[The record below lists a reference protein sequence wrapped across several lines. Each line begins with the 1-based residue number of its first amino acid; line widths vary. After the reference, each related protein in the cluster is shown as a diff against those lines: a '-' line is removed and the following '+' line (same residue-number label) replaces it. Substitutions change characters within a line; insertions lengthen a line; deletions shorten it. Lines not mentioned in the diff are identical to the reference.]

1 MSRIQWIGG
10 ILFTALGV
18 ASLLLY
24 RERVLYVDSAYYA
37 FNMINEGHPAA
48 EHNRYAM
55 YIYQFI
61 PWIMLKLHAPIP
73 AILKVFSL
81 CHILVHALVFA
92 LLLRTRQYG
101 LAALLAIMQVLSY
114 RECFFL
120 AVNETALA
128 ISASLMLAGLLNYY
142 QGSRLT
148 LMQALWYLLCV
159 LVGMFSHPMAMV
171 LMPFVMVYH
180 FIRYR
185 PDTKSKPAILI
196 IGFILVFL
204 VKKLTSHA
212 SSYEADLYAQL
223 RNSFEIISHLGDV
236 YSFNFFFG
244 EFKINAYFFNIYFIP
259 LSLAIFAIWRL
270 RQIGQPRLLIFYIL
284 SLLGSWLLIV
294 ILFNRGDG
302 NMFMEK
308 NFTPWVMIALY
319 PWIHLLKY
327 ESGKMPAMPVVV
339 YVLII
344 GYSISGIYR
353 VAPMYR
359 KRQQLMQQLITEKNP
374 ARAPKLLMQD
384 SAVDHEKW
392 LAIWALPYET
402 LLLGKVLEVPNVTA
416 RIYRNEE
423 SVNKELGRPDIF
435 LGADFIPPLPAT
447 YLLNQQY
454 FKLEEK
460 PYLPIDPP

>member
-1 MSRIQWIGG
+1 MNRIQWIGS
-10 ILFTALGV
+10 ILFTALGI

-24 RERVLYVDSAYYA
+24 KERVLYLDSAYYA

-61 PWIMLKLHAPIP
+61 PWLMLKLQVPIP

-92 LLLRTRQYG
+92 LLLRLRQYG

-128 ISASLMLAGLLNYY
+128 ISAALMLAGLLNHY
-142 QGSRLT
+142 QAARIAF
-148 LMQALWYLLCV
+148 MQVFWYLLCI
-159 LVGMFSHPMAMV
+159 LVGLFSHPMAMV
-171 LMPFVMVYH
+171 LVPFVVIYH
-180 FIRYR
+180 FIGHPPGNR
-185 PDTKSKPAILI
+185 SKPAILI
-196 IGFILVFL
+196 AGFILLFL
-204 VKKLTSHA
+204 VKKFTSHA
-212 SSYEADLYAQL
+212 SSYESDLYAQL
-223 RNSFEIISHLGDV
+223 KSSFDILSHLDQV

-244 EFKINAYFFNIYFIP
+244 QFKTNAYFFNIYFIP
-259 LSLAIFAIWRL
+259 LSLAVLGSWKLWR
-270 RQIGQPRLLIFYIL
+270 IGQHRLLIFYLL
-284 SLLGSWLLIV
+284 SLVGSWLLIV

-308 NFTPWVMIALY
+308 NFTPWVMIAMY
-319 PWIHLLKY
+319 PWTHLLNY
-327 ESGKMPAMPVVV
+327 EKGQMPAVPSVV

-344 GYSISGIYR
+344 GYSIFGISR
-353 VAPMYR
+353 VTPMYH
-359 KRQQLMQQLITEKNP
+359 KRQELMQQLITERNP
-374 ARAPKLLMQD
+374 AKAPKLLMQD

-392 LAIWALPYET
+392 LAVWALPYET
-402 LLLGKVLEVPNVTA
+402 LLLGKVLDVPNVTA
-416 RIYRNEE
+416 RVYRNEA
-423 SVNKELGRPDIF
+423 SVNKELGRADIF

-447 YLLNQQY
+447 YLLNQRY